1 MNRKDRRAKGSKS
14 PLRRNETDAATQSA
28 LQASQK
34 MLAQGRQQ
42 DAEFVL
48 LSLIETNPSCVTA
61 LYNLGLFAGQ
71 RGEME
76 AALGFFKRVI
86 ELEPGNGDAM
96 THSALLSLEN
106 GDHSGALALAAR
118 ASTLAPSARML
129 TRLGTL
135 YRQAGEP
142 DRARECLASALKL
155 EPDYTRAYHE
165 LQELKVFKADDPDFL
180 NLKRLQQK
188 SGALPAD
195 AEADILFALAKA
207 HMDIGDTDEA
217 FTLFE
222 KANTLRKTTFK
233 KYDIENFESYAASV
247 IRIFNGDVVRQW
259 RGKGSCRDESA
270 IFIIGMPRSG
280 STLVDQILSS
290 HPDATS
296 VGEAPFLPQSIRF
309 FANEESKGLF
319 GLKQASITKQL
330 VEALSPALL
339 DDIAA
344 KYLARTKAAGGGARR
359 VVDKMLFNYFST
371 GLIRL
376 ALPNAKIVH
385 CTRDPVDI
393 GLSLWRLNFGAGMPW
408 CYDQRDIG
416 RYYHAYRKVM
426 AHWNALFPGD
436 VMEMNYETMVAQQ
449 ERETRRLLEF
459 CRLPWDARCL
469 DFHKTGR
476 QVKTASAPQV
486 RQPLYTSSAGKWK
499 KYEKHLGPLIESLK
513 AGA

>member
-222 KANTLRKTTFK
+222 KANTL
-233 KYDIENFESYAASV
+233 AA
-247 IRIFNGDVVRQW
+247 
-259 RGKGSCRDESA
+259 
-270 IFIIGMPRSG
+270 
-280 STLVDQILSS
+280 
-290 HPDATS
+290 
-296 VGEAPFLPQSIRF
+296 
-309 FANEESKGLF
+309 
-319 GLKQASITKQL
+319 
-330 VEALSPALL
+330 
-339 DDIAA
+339 
-344 KYLARTKAAGGGARR
+344 
-359 VVDKMLFNYFST
+359 
-371 GLIRL
+371 
-376 ALPNAKIVH
+376 
-385 CTRDPVDI
+385 
-393 GLSLWRLNFGAGMPW
+393 
-408 CYDQRDIG
+408 
-416 RYYHAYRKVM
+416 
-426 AHWNALFPGD
+426 
-436 VMEMNYETMVAQQ
+436 
-449 ERETRRLLEF
+449 
-459 CRLPWDARCL
+459 
-469 DFHKTGR
+469 
-476 QVKTASAPQV
+476 
-486 RQPLYTSSAGKWK
+486 
-499 KYEKHLGPLIESLK
+499 
-513 AGA
+513 